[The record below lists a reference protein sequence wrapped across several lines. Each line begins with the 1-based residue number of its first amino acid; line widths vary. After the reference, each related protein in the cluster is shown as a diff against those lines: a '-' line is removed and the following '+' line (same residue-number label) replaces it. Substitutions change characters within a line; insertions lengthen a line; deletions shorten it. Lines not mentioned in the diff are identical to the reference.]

1 MAYSFFAMIS
11 RLKFINRWALM
22 RNTQS
27 ETLNDH
33 TVQVAFIAHA
43 LAVIGNKRL
52 YKDYNADRVAVL
64 ALFHDTTEILT
75 GDMPTPIKYKNQII
89 KDAYKKVETEAAEH
103 LLKMLPQDLREE
115 YFYNFMKKD
124 GEEELWALVKAAD
137 KLSAVIK
144 CLEEKKAGN
153 SEFKTAEILNKKQ
166 LKALD
171 CEEAEIF
178 VKEFL
183 EAYSCNLDELT
194 TL

>member
-1 MAYSFFAMIS
+1 MSYSFFAMIS

-75 GDMPTPIKYKNQII
+75 GDMPTPIKYKNQVI

-103 LLKMLPQDLREE
+103 LLQMLPQDLREE

-166 LKALD
+166 LKALN

>member
-1 MAYSFFAMIS
+1 MSYSFFAMIS

-52 YKDYNADRVAVL
+52 HKDYNADRVAVL

-75 GDMPTPIKYKNQII
+75 GDMPTPIKYKNQVI

-166 LKALD
+166 LKALN